1 MMRQARSN
9 GAARAVNIPSG
20 RSFVAFAF
28 GVLLTVAGATRTP
41 AAPVAPAVDS
51 AITTDLPRD
60 VSHPAAMYQLAIPS
74 HDAGL
79 FGVFYRAAGGDP
91 HPTVL
96 LLHGL
101 PGFEQN
107 GDLAQTLRR
116 AGWNVLIFHYR
127 GAWGS
132 GGTFSFSNCIDDV
145 HAALDYLRAPENVAR
160 LGIDP
165 RQLALIGHSMGGFM
179 AGIGAMRD
187 EAVLGAALI
196 SAWNPGVLANP
207 SPQLEK
213 AQLDELRSDM
223 GPLSGTT
230 PEGLLEEA
238 KKNAAAWDL
247 VGHAALWNSRP
258 VLVVESDDFLHADDV
273 AIAAAVRKI
282 PSAQLTELHLPTDH
296 AYSDHRIALAAA
308 LLGWLKQLEPPRLP
322 RHSERVR
329 ESGITDPR

>member
-1 MMRQARSN
+1 
-9 GAARAVNIPSG
+9 VNIPSG
-20 RSFVAFAF
+20 RSFVAFAA
-28 GVLLTVAGATRTP
+28 GALLSVAGATRTP
-41 AAPVAPAVDS
+41 AAPLPPAVDS

-60 VSHPAAMYQLAIPS
+60 ASHPAAMYQLAIPS
-74 HDAGL
+74 HDAAL
-79 FGVFYRAAGGDP
+79 FGVFYRASGGDP
-91 HPTVL
+91 HATVL
-96 LLHGL
+96 MLHGL

-145 HAALDYLRAPENVAR
+145 QAALDYLRAPENVAR

-165 RQLALIGHSMGGFM
+165 RRLALIGHSMGGFL
-179 AGIGAMRD
+179 AGIAAMRD

-196 SAWNPGVLANP
+196 SPWNPGVLATNP

-213 AQLDELRSDM
+213 AQLDEFRSDV
-223 GPLSGTT
+223 GPLAGTT
-230 PEGLLEEA
+230 PEALLEET

-247 VGHAALWNSRP
+247 AGHAALWKSRP
-258 VLVVESDDFLHADDV
+258 VLVVEADDFLYADDV
-273 AIAAAVRKI
+273 AIAAALRKI
-282 PSAQLTELHLPTDH
+282 PSAQLTELHIPTDH

-329 ESGITDPR
+329 ESGITDSR